1 MGKFSKVLF
10 AADFDRTLTD
20 YQSQIPQAN
29 LNAIREFQAQGGAFT
44 VATGR
49 SVPMFMKDQGK
60 IPVNAP
66 LILYNGA
73 ATYDSASGKLD
84 DVVAIDHGREL
95 MADLYARFPHLWME
109 VQGIRYHELLGENE
123 TRLGYYRYAQA
134 PCRPTTLQTFPLP
147 LIKAAVYGRFRDH
160 TVGQFFSGSPEE
172 IAELDEVE
180 RYVTRVYAQVA
191 TAERAAPRIVDIG
204 ARGVS
209 KGRAARALAE
219 KLHRPVLVCAGDALN
234 DVSMLRQA
242 DYAFVPAD
250 CEQAVAA
257 MGFRQTVPCAQ
268 GAVASAIRQ
277 LEALL

>member
-66 LILYNGA
+66 LILYNELQ
-73 ATYDSASGKLD
+73 KLLHPSVH
-84 DVVAIDHGREL
+84 VVAIDHGREL

-147 LIKAAVYGRFRDH
+147 LLKAAVYGRFRDH

-180 RYVTRVYAQVA
+180 RRKEPPPGSWTL
-191 TAERAAPRIVDIG
+191 ERGACPRDAPP
-204 ARGVS
+204 
-209 KGRAARALAE
+209 GRWQKNCTDRFWSVQETL
-219 KLHRPVLVCAGDALN
+219 
-234 DVSMLRQA
+234 
-242 DYAFVPAD
+242 
-250 CEQAVAA
+250 
-257 MGFRQTVPCAQ
+257 
-268 GAVASAIRQ
+268 
-277 LEALL
+277 